1 MLPLGELATASSC
14 TTGDVFLGIHRKW
27 RCNSPGLFFHI
38 RGNFDSFP
46 SSTSLDV
53 GECPQS
59 EEGSEQCPSSTWY
72 ILQHHSLL
80 TPLCR
85 LAEAQRCGGHED
97 VFVPP

>member
-1 MLPLGELATASSC
+1 MLPFVELAMASSC
-14 TTGDVFLGIHRKW
+14 TTGDMFPGTHRKW
-27 RCNSPGLFFHI
+27 RCNGPGLFSHI
-38 RGNFDSFP
+38 HGNFDFSP
-46 SSTSLDV
+46 CSTSLGV
-53 GECPQS
+53 GECPQL